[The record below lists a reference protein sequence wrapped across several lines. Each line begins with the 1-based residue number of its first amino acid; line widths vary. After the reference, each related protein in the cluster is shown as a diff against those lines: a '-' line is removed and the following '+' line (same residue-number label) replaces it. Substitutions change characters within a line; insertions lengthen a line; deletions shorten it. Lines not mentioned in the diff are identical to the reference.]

1 MKNKRTYKNRRKK
14 THKKTH
20 KRKNEKRL
28 KMKGGVFIADD
39 SLSIMQSIEKM
50 INTRGADLEV
60 ISYSSLSG
68 FILKLDVPRNP
79 KNTNLY
85 HFNEKPVYSII
96 FKLALISETLS
107 YNFYTNIHGNKY
119 RKKTE
124 KKQDYTKEYEIQNK
138 IYLDTLNL
146 NRINIC
152 PSLIDLSFLDGYS
165 ANTFIN
171 SLNAIID
178 DDDDMNE
185 AVNIFN
191 FLKDQLNDADNKMKL
206 GVITMEFVNYREYVL
221 LNDRQLN
228 DETYE
233 KNCLYALAEIIVVFM
248 IFKIINYDWHNGNIF
263 GSIDLQ
269 KQPLLI
275 DFGNS
280 IDLIND
286 KYDDVINT
294 YDYLF
299 HNQDPFELNTLAS
312 NNPVNHENDE
322 DVPTLV
328 EGENND
334 TSIPH
339 YTNHDNYNKDFDE
352 IKNISFLDF
361 HDINESNRE
370 GLKTKLE
377 KIIRFIAYMDYAKNC
392 SKTQVILK
400 YPQFIPLLRV
410 LYGMD
415 MWYDY
420 KFTQDVVPAERDA
433 HIHQYYKLNNFNEP
447 QFNILK
453 FDWKMDERKFDFI
466 CSKIQKITKRENE
479 PILNEKIKEISEYNH
494 RNLASPYPTKNEK
507 PQNSPLYPIPMASL
521 NTLESEKRI
530 QKRKTIKR
538 SMDDLDITEN
548 EKRIQKR
555 KTIKRSMDDFYLPPN
570 IQLKRSRSVD
580 DLNNIK

>member
-1 MKNKRTYKNRRKK
+1 MYIQYMKNKRTYKNRRKK

-20 KRKNEKRL
+20 KRKNEKIL
-28 KMKGGVFIADD
+28 KMKGGIFNADD

-50 INTRGADLEV
+50 INTQGADLEV

-96 FKLALISETLS
+96 FKLALISETPL
-107 YNFYTNIHGNKY
+107 YNYYTNIYGKEY
-119 RKKTE
+119 RKKKE

-152 PSLIDLSFLDGYS
+152 PSVIDLNFLNRRS
-165 ANTFIN
+165 ATKFIN

-178 DDDDMNE
+178 DDDDDDDDDDKNE

-191 FLKDQLNDADNKMKL
+191 FLKDQLKADNIEL

-221 LNDRQLN
+221 LNDRHLN

-233 KNCLYALAEIIVVFM
+233 KNCLYALAEIIVSIM
-248 IFKIINYDWHNGNIF
+248 IFKIINYDWHIGNIF

-299 HNQDPFELNTLAS
+299 HNQAPFELNIRAI
-312 NNPVNHENDE
+312 NNKLNAANNDDDDND
-322 DVPTLV
+322 DVPTLE
-328 EGENND
+328 EGENID
-334 TSIPH
+334 ISIPH
-339 YTNHDNYNKDFDE
+339 YTNHDNYNNDFDE

-361 HDINESNRE
+361 HNINESNKE
-370 GLKTKLE
+370 ELKTKLE

-400 YPQFIPLLRV
+400 YPQFIPLLDV
-410 LYGMD
+410 LYGMG

-420 KFTQDVVPAERDA
+420 EFPPNLSRSEIEAY
-433 HIHQYYKLNNFNEP
+433 IHQNYKLDKFNKT

-494 RNLASPYPTKNEK
+494 RNLASPYPKKNEK

-521 NTLESEKRI
+521 NTPENENRRSN
-530 QKRKTIKR
+530 KTKPIKR
-538 SMDDLDITEN
+538 SMDDLDLPDNTIT
-548 EKRIQKR
+548 KRNLIG
-555 KTIKRSMDDFYLPPN
+555 N
-570 IQLKRSRSVD
+570 
-580 DLNNIK
+580 